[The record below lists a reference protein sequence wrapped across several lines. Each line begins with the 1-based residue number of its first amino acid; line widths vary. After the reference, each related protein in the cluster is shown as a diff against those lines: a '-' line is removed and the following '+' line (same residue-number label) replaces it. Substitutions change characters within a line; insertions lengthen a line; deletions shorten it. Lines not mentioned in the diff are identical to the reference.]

1 MPNGEGPAKFDA
13 KPCDKW
19 SGTEKDTMF
28 CKLEIFGEE
37 PPEVK
42 WFKGFKDLSTDPRYK
57 IWTDGD
63 SNQAILGIEGL
74 KQEDEGAYRC
84 CINGG
89 EENAA
94 EGGVEH
100 EFSIYVTGKSSHI
113 TVFPFPLYS
122 DMKVESVNTGMAAL
136 KNLWNCRDIKEIK
149 HFMKNKTRQ
158 IIRV

>member
-1 MPNGEGPAKFDA
+1 
-13 KPCDKW
+13 
-19 SGTEKDTMF
+19 MF
-28 CKLEIFGEE
+28 CKLEIFGAE

-63 SNQAILGIEGL
+63 NNQAILGIEGL

-94 EGGVEH
+94 EGGVQQLPGLVAADSPRQRDRHSAGELVVVQ
-100 EFSIYVTGKSSHI
+100 ESRAQLRREAIDDGRKLG
-113 TVFPFPLYS
+113 PLE
-122 DMKVESVNTGMAAL
+122 VHRG
-136 KNLWNCRDIKEIK
+136 
-149 HFMKNKTRQ
+149 
-158 IIRV
+158 

>member
-1 MPNGEGPAKFDA
+1 
-13 KPCDKW
+13 
-19 SGTEKDTMF
+19 MF

-63 SNQAILGIEGL
+63 NNQAILGIEGL

-100 EFSIYVTGKSSHI
+100 EFSIYVTGKSFI
-113 TVFPFPLYS
+113 
-122 DMKVESVNTGMAAL
+122 SVSCQKSCNANFSVKSQHSAH
-136 KNLWNCRDIKEIK
+136 
-149 HFMKNKTRQ
+149 HFISVSAM
-158 IIRV
+158 